1 LTYDLQKEIINPN
14 ESLVLDYFQRVKS
27 GDLSGLLSLFSDD
40 SIIYEPFSKSKY
52 VTGKSDIESFLRTV
66 IMANAGMRQE
76 IKIGKREMKARA
88 NENRVVVLVTFHKGG
103 SITGRFTFEFVRS
116 GGLDKGKIKILII
129 EFTY

>member
-1 LTYDLQKEIINPN
+1 MTYDLHEEIIKPN

-27 GDLSGLLSLFSDD
+27 GDLSGLSDLFSDD

-66 IMANAGMRQE
+66 IMANVGLQQE
-76 IKIGKREMKARA
+76 IKNGKREMKGRS

-103 SITGRFTFEFVRS
+103 SITGRFTFEFARPD
-116 GGLDKGKIKILII
+116 GLITGKIKTLNI
-129 EFTY
+129 EFVD